1 VTTTSLRG
9 HLAQEKHSQVNC
21 AFRYGSGATCFRSIL
36 DPALTMAALTTEA
49 LTELATILKGMLS
62 LPSTPTPEKRDD
74 QKSSHKKDLLKNLRE
89 FDGAKEKYENWALK
103 SYMCFNTIEEKL
115 ANILKETE
123 KNEPISKE
131 RNDKLKALYDG
142 KEGYYYEKWSK
153 ELYEVLGNKL
163 EGPAFSIL
171 KSVTDGNGFEV
182 WRKLREDCKP
192 TTASGA
198 LKDLVSV
205 VVKKRSTDLKTLMA
219 EITEWEVK
227 VYEVE
232 RDHLEEL
239 SQMMRIA
246 VATAMCPLMIQETIY
261 EQADNFS
268 TYANFKVKLRSL
280 VENKIAMIEESQK
293 VPMDIGRI
301 KKDEYMNLG
310 DHGDCGHDMEYYEQY
325 DVNYID
331 NGKGKGKGKS
341 CFTCGEEGHFSRECP
356 QKGKGKGKSSLYPPG
371 GKGWSKGAGKD
382 FGKGG
387 GKGFGGGGK
396 GFGGGKGNFPYACHG
411 CGKIGH
417 RIADCRSKTQGYGA
431 NEIEYDM
438 NGEEMTN
445 DYVEKTVGSIG
456 WALCS
461 VEVEKAENEEEDSNE
476 YKPEKFKKFEK
487 MPKRSSQKAR
497 KAKAKKDDHKEFEVS
512 LLETEGTRNRG
523 QEEYEKFM
531 TTMQESVRWTE
542 VKSKNN
548 LKAAKVMQRD
558 LGLNVVEKYAQKSK
572 ITIDSGAEESV
583 WPIDQV
589 NEDMLVETEAS
600 RKGIGFV
607 AANGSKMKNHG
618 AIQVKFENEGKPM
631 SMNFH
636 ATSVKKPLG
645 AVCRIAE
652 RGNIVCFGPTAKD
665 NFIKNLETNEKIFMK
680 RERGTYV
687 LEIDLKDSESV
698 FARRE

>member
-1 VTTTSLRG
+1 
-9 HLAQEKHSQVNC
+9 
-21 AFRYGSGATCFRSIL
+21 
-36 DPALTMAALTTEA
+36 M
-49 LTELATILKGMLS
+49 
-62 LPSTPTPEKRDD
+62 
-74 QKSSHKKDLLKNLRE
+74 RE
-89 FDGAKEKYENWALK
+89 E
-103 SYMCFNTIEEKL
+103 S
-115 ANILKETE
+115 
-123 KNEPISKE
+123 
-131 RNDKLKALYDG
+131 
-142 KEGYYYEKWSK
+142 
-153 ELYEVLGNKL
+153 
-163 EGPAFSIL
+163 
-171 KSVTDGNGFEV
+171 
-182 WRKLREDCKP
+182 KP

-198 LKDLVSV
+198 LKDLVGV
-205 VVKKRSTDLKTLMA
+205 VVKKRSTDLKTLMT
-219 EITEWEVK
+219 ELTEWEVK

-232 RDHLEEL
+232 RDHAESMSPL
-239 SQMMRIA
+239 MRIA
-246 VATAMCPLMIQETIY
+246 VATSKCPLMIQETIY
-261 EQADNFS
+261 EQAEKFT
-268 TYANFKVKLRSL
+268 TYANFKVKLRTL
-280 VENKIAMIEESQK
+280 VENKISMIEESQK

-310 DHGDCGHDMEYYEQY
+310 DHGDCGQDMEYYDQY
-325 DVNYID
+325 DVNYLD

-341 CFTCGEEGHFSRECP
+341 CFTCGEAGHFSRECP

-387 GKGFGGGGK
+387 GKGFGGG
-396 GFGGGKGNFPYACHG
+396 KGNFPYACHG

-417 RIADCRSKTQGYGA
+417 RIAECRSRTQQQGYST
-431 NEIEYDM
+431 NEIEYDHY
-438 NGEEMTN
+438 GEEGVGEQ
-445 DYVEKTVGSIG
+445 VEKNVGSIG

-461 VEVEKAENEEEDSNE
+461 VEVEDKAFVKEVLKEVES
-476 YKPEKFKKFEK
+476 EKIKKFEK

-497 KAKAKKDDHKEFEVS
+497 KAIARKLKINDPPDMIDSSDEEEDDTEGEVN
-512 LLETEGTRNRG
+512 LLETDEKGNGEGWWKGKARVRE
-523 QEEYEKFM
+523 QSEYEKFM
-531 TTMQESVRWTE
+531 TAMQESVRWTE
-542 VKSKNN
+542 VKPKSNHKST
-548 LKAAKVMQRD
+548 KEMPRD
-558 LGLNVVEKYAQKSK
+558 LGLNVVERYTQKSK

-589 NEDMLVETEAS
+589 NEDMLVETDAS

-618 AIQVKFENEGKPM
+618 AVQVKFEKGGKPM

-665 NFIKNLETNEKIFMK
+665 NFIKNIETNEKIFMK

-687 LEIDLKDSESV
+687 LEIDLKDNESV